1 MTAIDHL
8 LYSLAWVSFGALH
21 TLLAAAPGRALL
33 GRAFGAGTRLAY
45 NAIAVIHVAA
55 IWAFGRYLAQGSA
68 SFGLPVWAQAGLSLL
83 ALVGVVGLVLGV
95 REYDLG
101 RFAGTWQLRNRVVLG
116 TEDEDEPL
124 VTGGFHRYVR
134 HPLYTAAFMI
144 VWGLV
149 RDPFSLATAVWASL
163 YLVIGTLFEERKLT
177 RLYGQAYRDYVRRVP
192 RFIPWPRDW
201 PRSGA
206 SSGNADR

>member
-8 LYSLAWVSFGALH
+8 LYGLAWASFGALH
-21 TLLAAAPGRALL
+21 SLLAAAPGRALL

-45 NAIAVIHVAA
+45 NAIAVFHVAA
-55 IWAFGRYLAQGSA
+55 IWAFGRFLAQGA
-68 SFGLPVWAQAGLSLL
+68 APFGLPLWAQAGLSLL
-83 ALVGVVGLVLGV
+83 ALAGAALLLLGL

-101 RFAGTWQLRNRVVLG
+101 RFAGTWQLRHRVPPDAEG
-116 TEDEDEPL
+116 EDEPL
-124 VTGGFHRYVR
+124 VTGGFHRFVR

-144 VWGLV
+144 LWGLV
-149 RDPFSLATAVWASL
+149 RDPFSLATAAWASL

-192 RFIPWPRDW
+192 RFIPWPRGW
-201 PRSGA
+201 S
-206 SSGNADR
+206 SSGG